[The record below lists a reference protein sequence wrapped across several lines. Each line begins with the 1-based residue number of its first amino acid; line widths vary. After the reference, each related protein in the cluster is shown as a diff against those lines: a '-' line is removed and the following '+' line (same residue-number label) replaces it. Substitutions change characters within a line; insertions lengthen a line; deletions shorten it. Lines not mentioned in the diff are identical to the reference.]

1 VRITAVVLDLDDTLA
16 IVERDRTRLLAD
28 ACEAVGAPAIDRE
41 AYVAAHADH
50 RTADTREPIFEDL
63 LSAHGVNGEVD
74 PSDLATAYRDAIGR
88 HIVAIDGAQRVLD
101 RLTEEYRLGLL
112 TNGPV
117 RAQGDKLDRLGWG
130 PRFDAVV
137 ISGRLDAGKPDSR
150 AFQAVLDELAVQPDE
165 TVHVGDQVGADVR
178 GAKAAGL
185 SAVQVIYDG
194 GPEPH
199 PDADAYVDRSSLAD
213 DLPQTVRSLRSN

>member
-1 VRITAVVLDLDDTLA
+1 MTITAVVLDLDDTLA
-16 IVERDRTRLLAD
+16 IVERDRPRLLAD

-41 AYVAAHADH
+41 AYVAVHADH

-63 LSAHGVNGEVD
+63 LSALGVNGDVD

-88 HIVAIDGAQRVLD
+88 HIAPVDGAQRMLD

-117 RAQGDKLDRLGWG
+117 HAQGDKLDRLGWG

-137 ISGRLDAGKPDSR
+137 ISGMLEAGKPDSR
-150 AFQAVLDELAVQPDE
+150 AFEAVLDELDVRPDE
-165 TVHVGDQVGADVR
+165 AVHVGDQVEADVR

-185 SAVQVIYDG
+185 SAVQVLYDG
-194 GPEPH
+194 GPDPD
-199 PDADAYVDRSSLAD
+199 PDADASVDRSSLAD
-213 DLPQTVRSLRSN
+213 DLPKTVRSLSSN